1 MPVYRLGSMKL
12 RLHVLASFASIVLPV
27 IAIAQVRIVQTNS
40 GGDNIHLIDPVT
52 NKVVG
57 EVKGVPVNHGAAA
70 SPDGRVLY
78 FSSEAERTLDVVD
91 GKTLAITKKIA
102 LSGRPNNITAS
113 KDGKRVYV
121 AIVSEP
127 GAVDVIDTASMTR
140 LKTIPAQGGVHNV
153 YVTPDGKYLVAGSI
167 ASGMLSVFD
176 AKTDELAW
184 TLKTEGVRPV
194 VFETNA
200 DGSTKRA
207 FVQVSGF
214 HGFVAVDFATHK
226 EAARIALPDIP
237 VEQRAKGT
245 FQGAPSH
252 GMGITPDGK
261 TLWVTSRMN
270 RRVYAYSLPDLKLLG
285 EVGVGNDPDWIT
297 ITPDGKMV
305 YVANAESNSV
315 SAIDAS
321 AKKEVARIPVGENP
335 KRNITVVMR

>member
-1 MPVYRLGSMKL
+1 MKMTL
-12 RLHVLASFASIVLPV
+12 TRRIVALLSLIVLPV
-27 IAIAQVRIVQTNS
+27 AAIGQVRIVQTNS
-40 GGDNIHLIDPVT
+40 GGDNIHLIDPAT
-52 NKVVG
+52 NKVVA

-70 SPDGRVLY
+70 SPDGKILY

-113 KDGKRVYV
+113 KDGKLVYV

-127 GAVDVIDTASMTR
+127 GAVDVIDTVKQEKI
-140 LKTIPAQGGVHNV
+140 KTISAQGGVHNV
-153 YVTPDGKYLVAGSI
+153 YLTPDGKYVVAGSI
-167 ASGMLSVFD
+167 GSGMMSVFD
-176 AKTDELAW
+176 SKTDELAW
-184 TLKTEGVRPV
+184 TLKTAGVRPI
-194 VFETNA
+194 VFEANP

-226 EAARIALPDIP
+226 EAARITLPDIP
-237 VEQRAKGT
+237 VEERAQGT

-270 RRVYAYSLPDLKLLG
+270 RRVYAYSLPDLKVLG
-285 EVGVGNDPDWIT
+285 EVPVGNDPDWIT

-315 SAIDAS
+315 SAIDTAS
-321 AKKEVARIPVGENP
+321 KKEVARIPVGEGP
-335 KRNITVVMR
+335 KRNITVVMK

>member
-1 MPVYRLGSMKL
+1 MMLII
-12 RLHVLASFASIVLPV
+12 FAGFTLSLV
-27 IAIAQVRIVQTNS
+27 AMGQVRIVQTNS

-70 SPDGRVLY
+70 SPDGNILY

-91 GKTLAITKKIA
+91 AKTLAITKKIP
-102 LSGRPNNITAS
+102 LSGRPNNITMR
-113 KDGKRVYV
+113 K
-121 AIVSEP
+121 I
-127 GAVDVIDTASMTR
+127 
-140 LKTIPAQGGVHNV
+140 KTLSSQGGVHNV
-153 YVTPDGKYLVAGSI
+153 YLTPDQRYLVAGSI
-167 ASGMLSVFD
+167 GSGMMTVFD
-176 AKTDELAW
+176 AKTDEVAW
-184 TLKTEGVRPV
+184 TLKTEGVRPI
-194 VFETNA
+194 VFETNP

-226 EAARIALPDIP
+226 EAARITLPDIP
-237 VEQRAKGT
+237 AEQRAKGT

-252 GMGITPDGK
+252 GMGVAPDGK

-270 RRVYAYSLPDLKLLG
+270 RRVYAYSLPDLKLTG
-285 EVGVGNDPDWIT
+285 EVEVGNDPDWIT
-297 ITPDGKMV
+297 MTPDGKMV

-321 AKKEVARIPVGENP
+321 LKKEVARIPVGDSP
-335 KRNITVVMR
+335 KRNITVVLK

>member
-1 MPVYRLGSMKL
+1 MTFQRVMLTA
-12 RLHVLASFASIVLPV
+12 LACLTLPLSGL
-27 IAIAQVRIVQTNS
+27 AQVRIVQTNS
-40 GGDNIHLIDPVT
+40 GGDNIHLIDPET

-70 SPDGRVLY
+70 SPDGRTLY

-127 GAVDVIDTASMTR
+127 GAIDVIDAVKQEKI
-140 LKTIPAQGGVHNV
+140 KTIPANGGVHNV
-153 YVTPDGKYLVAGSI
+153 YLTPDGKYLVSGSI
-167 ASGMLSVFD
+167 ASGVMSVFD
-176 AKTDELAW
+176 AKTDEPQW
-184 TLKTEGVRPV
+184 TLKTEGVRPI
-194 VFETNA
+194 VFETNP

-214 HGFVAVDFATHK
+214 HGFVAVDFVTRK
-226 EAARIALPDIP
+226 EAARIKLPDIP
-237 VEQRAKGT
+237 VEERAKGT

-252 GMGITPDGK
+252 GMGVTPDGK

-270 RRVYAYSLPDLKLLG
+270 RRVYAYSLPEIKLIG
-285 EVGVGNDPDWIT
+285 EVPVGNDPDWIT
-297 ITPDGKMV
+297 MTPDGKMV

-315 SAIDAS
+315 SAIDTV

-335 KRNITVVMR
+335 KRNITIVMK

>member
-1 MPVYRLGSMKL
+1 MTL
-12 RLHVLASFASIVLPV
+12 RRVMLTTFAGLALPL
-27 IAIAQVRIVQTNS
+27 AAMGQVRIVQTNS
-40 GGDNIHLIDPVT
+40 GGDNIHLIDPAT

-70 SPDGRVLY
+70 SPDGKTLY

-91 GKTLAITKKIA
+91 AKTLAITKKIP

-127 GAVDVIDTASMTR
+127 GAVDIIDPLAMEKI
-140 LKTIPAQGGVHNV
+140 KTLSAQGGVHNV
-153 YVTPDGKYLVAGSI
+153 YLTPDGKFLVAGSI
-167 ASGMLSVFD
+167 GSGMMTVFD
-176 AKTDELAW
+176 TKTDQVAW
-184 TLKTEGVRPV
+184 TLKTEGVRPI
-194 VFETNA
+194 VFETNP

-207 FVQVSGF
+207 FVQVSGY

-226 EAARIALPDIP
+226 EIARIPLPEIP

-252 GMGITPDGK
+252 GMGVTPDGK

-270 RRVYAYSLPDLKLLG
+270 RRVYSYSLPDLKVTG
-285 EVGVGNDPDWIT
+285 EVPVGNDPDWIT
-297 ITPDGKMV
+297 MTPDGKMV

-315 SAIDAS
+315 SAIDTAL
-321 AKKEVARIPVGENP
+321 KKEVARIPVGEGP
-335 KRNITVVMR
+335 KRNITVVMK

>member
-1 MPVYRLGSMKL
+1 MKI
-12 RLHVLASFASIVLPV
+12 RHRFPAAFVFMVLPV
-27 IAIAQVRIVQTNS
+27 ALMGQVRILQTNS
-40 GGDNIHLIDPVT
+40 GGDNIHLIDPET

-70 SPDGRVLY
+70 SPDGRILY

-91 GKTLAITKKIA
+91 GKTLTITKKIP

-113 KDGKRVYV
+113 KDGRRVYV

-127 GAVDVIDTASMTR
+127 GAVDVIDTTSMER
-140 LKTIPAQGGVHNV
+140 VKTISAQGGVHNV

-167 ASGMLSVFD
+167 SSGMMTVID
-176 AKTDELAW
+176 AKTDDTAW
-184 TLKTEGVRPV
+184 TLKTQGVRPIT
-194 VFETNA
+194 FETNA

-214 HGFVAVDFATHK
+214 HGFVVVDFATHA
-226 EAARIALPDIP
+226 EAARISLPEIP

-252 GMGITPDGK
+252 GMGVTPDGK

-270 RRVYAYSLPDLKLLG
+270 RQVYAYSLPDLKLIG
-285 EVGVGNDPDWIT
+285 AADVGNDPDWIT
-297 ITPDGKMV
+297 ITPDGKTV
-305 YVANAESNSV
+305 YVANAESDSV
-315 SAIDAS
+315 SAIDTTL
-321 AKKEVARIPVGENP
+321 KKEVARIPVGKAP
-335 KRNITVVMR
+335 KRNVTVVMR